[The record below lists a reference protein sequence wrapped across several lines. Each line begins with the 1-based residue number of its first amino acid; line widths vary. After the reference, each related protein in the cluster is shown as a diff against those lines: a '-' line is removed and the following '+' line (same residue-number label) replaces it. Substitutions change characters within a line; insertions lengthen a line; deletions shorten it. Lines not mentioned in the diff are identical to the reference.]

1 MWLRTTRSEVRV
13 LSGSPFVSRSAELG
27 RRMNNSRVQRRK
39 IGSSDLE
46 VGVVGVGTWQWG
58 GGAIWASPKGPDQTD
73 IPSAYD
79 VALDHGLDFLDT
91 AEIYGAAESVIG
103 GLRSGDARPAV
114 IASKY
119 FPNPKRWRLQALDR
133 AIDRSLERLGVD
145 CIDLYQVHWPF
156 SMIPHRRLLRRLAA
170 AVHDG
175 RIRYVGVSNFTAVQ
189 TRRAYAILADAG
201 VPLVSNQVSYSL
213 LRRAPEVNGV
223 LDACRELE
231 MTLIGYSPL
240 AQGLLAGKFRLGVQ
254 GVRTGVMSAL
264 LGRPTPDRASAVN
277 QSLLRIGA
285 EIGASQ
291 AQVAIAW
298 MCRDPAVLP
307 IVGVRNAAHAKS
319 NVDAAAI
326 QLDSDQLHELDA
338 VSVPF
343 RRVRWATRR
352 LVG

>member
-1 MWLRTTRSEVRV
+1 MH
-13 LSGSPFVSRSAELG
+13 
-27 RRMNNSRVQRRK
+27 NSRVQRRK

-79 VALDHGLDFLDT
+79 VALDHGLEFLDT

-119 FPNPKRWRLQALDR
+119 FPIPKRWRLQALDM

-175 RIRYVGVSNFTAVQ
+175 RIRYIGVSNFTARQ
-189 TRRAYAILADAG
+189 MYRAHAVLAHEG
-201 VPLVSNQVSYSL
+201 VSLVSNQVSYSL

-223 LDACRELE
+223 LEACHDLGV
-231 MTLIGYSPL
+231 TLIAYSPVGQGILTGKYGPAAQLPRKRRL
-240 AQGLLAGKFRLGVQ
+240 ARLVG
-254 GVRTGVMSAL
+254 G
-264 LGRPTPDRASAVN
+264 PTLERAMPVIET
-277 QSLLRIGA
+277 LRRIGSA
-285 EIGASQ
+285 MGITASQ
-291 AQVAIAW
+291 AAIAW
-298 MCRDPAVLP
+298 TRRDSVVLP
-307 IVGVRNAAHAKS
+307 IVGERTAAQAESNA
-319 NVDAAAI
+319 DAAEVTLDQEAI
-326 QLDSDQLHELDA
+326 RELDS
-338 VSVPF
+338 VSSAYCTAGRIA
-343 RRVRWATRR
+343 RRFM
-352 LVG
+352 G